1 MFQNQPSIPA
11 FGFLRLTELIQGVAE
26 CYGQSLS
33 AQGVI
38 LRFALLEQLDYA
50 EVKKAAMSVMTTR
63 KYTSMPTPA
72 DFLEHISG
80 GSAEDKA
87 EVEVGKV
94 LAAIG
99 KHGAYASVIFDDPT
113 TQAVIV
119 QAYGGWPKLCADCG
133 VEETEYWFRKNFVKT
148 WAAYSRQGVKQFG
161 HLPGVFEITNSANGY
176 LTNIGPPKLIGNS
189 SKANAV
195 LDAGKSQLAIIE
207 GPEKVRGEIRSLSDL
222 LEAVE
227 AVPRRQ

>member
-1 MFQNQPSIPA
+1 MTQADFKS
-11 FGFLRLTELIQGVAE
+11 FSELVQGVAE

-33 AQGVI
+33 AQGVAV
-38 LRFALLEQLDYA
+38 RFKLLEQFDMA
-50 EVKKAAMSVMTTR
+50 EVRQAALSIMATR

-87 EVEVGKV
+87 EVEAGKV

-99 KHGAYASVIFDDPT
+99 KHGAYASVLFDDAV

-133 VEETEYWFRKNFVKT
+133 VEESEHWFRKNFAKT
-148 WAAYSRQGVKQFG
+148 WAAYSRQGVKQSG
-161 HLPGVFEITNSANGY
+161 HLPGLFEITNYSNGFFDY
-176 LTNIGPPKLIGNS
+176 VDPPKLIGDPD
-189 SKANAV
+189 KARAV
-195 LDAGKSQLAIIE
+195 LEAGQSTLMLAE
-207 GPEKVRGEIRSLSDL
+207 GPVNIRGEIRALSDAL
-222 LEAVE
+222 RVE
-227 AVPRRQ
+227 SPEQ

>member
-1 MFQNQPSIPA
+1 MTRADFNPFS
-11 FGFLRLTELIQGVAE
+11 ELIQAVAE

-33 AQGVI
+33 AQGVA
-38 LRFALLEQLDYA
+38 LRFKLLEQFDMA
-50 EVKKAAMSVMTTR
+50 EVRQAALSIMATR

-87 EVEVGKV
+87 EVEAGKV

-99 KHGAYASVIFDDPT
+99 KHGAYASVLFDDAV

-133 VEETEYWFRKNFVKT
+133 VEESEHWFRKNFAKT
-148 WAAYSRQGVKQFG
+148 WAAYSRQGVKQSG
-161 HLPGVFEITNSANGY
+161 HLPGLFEITNYSNGFFDY
-176 LTNIGPPKLIGNS
+176 VDPPKLIGDPD
-189 SKANAV
+189 KARAV
-195 LDAGKSQLAIIE
+195 LEAGQSTLMLAE
-207 GPEKVRGEIRSLSDL
+207 GPVNIRGEIRALSDAL
-222 LEAVE
+222 RVE
-227 AVPRRQ
+227 SPEQ